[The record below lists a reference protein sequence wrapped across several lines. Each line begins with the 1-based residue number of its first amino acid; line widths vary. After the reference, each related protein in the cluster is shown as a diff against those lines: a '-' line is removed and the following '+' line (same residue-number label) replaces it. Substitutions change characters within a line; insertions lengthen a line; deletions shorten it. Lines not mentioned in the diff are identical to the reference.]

1 MESKLN
7 LNFDLVEQARDNLKY
22 QLYTYANSAIMN
34 VSTEKVNTWWDNA
47 LTTVTYVSG
56 ALAVVTAVAWIALT
70 LVPEKKKEEV

>member
-1 MESKLN
+1 
-7 LNFDLVEQARDNLKY
+7 
-22 QLYTYANSAIMN
+22 MN